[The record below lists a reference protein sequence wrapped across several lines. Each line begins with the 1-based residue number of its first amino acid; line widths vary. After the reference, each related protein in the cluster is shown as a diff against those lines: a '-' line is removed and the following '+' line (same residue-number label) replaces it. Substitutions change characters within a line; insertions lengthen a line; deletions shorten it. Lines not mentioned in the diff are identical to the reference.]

1 MPKKLEN
8 MTQDERIAYYTKI
21 REKEQRQRKK
31 IADQVPPQLYVQVQ
45 ELVSLAN
52 EIACDGLY
60 NGGPRYISCD
70 LFHQLEQQADT
81 VKNLYCFEG

>member
-1 MPKKLEN
+1 MAKKPEN
-8 MTQDERIAYYTKI
+8 MTPEERYAHYAKI
-21 REKEQRQRKK
+21 RAKEQRERKK

-45 ELVSLAN
+45 ELVLLAN

-70 LFHQLEQQADT
+70 LFHQLEDQADK
-81 VKNLYCFEG
+81 VKNLYCFEA

>member
-70 LFHQLEQQADT
+70 LFHQLEQQADK